1 MTKSTWT
8 PLESRKWNAS
18 KIELEFEKLIS
29 DNGFMIVGI
38 KEYKTQTN
46 YHIGKDGI
54 FQEFMI
60 YHTGQVSAKEL
71 FDGFLRFYNIC
82 KQYEELKAEY
92 EQKHNL

>member
-8 PLESRKWNAS
+8 PLENRKWNAS

-29 DNGFMIVGI
+29 DNGFMIV
-38 KEYKTQTN
+38 
-46 YHIGKDGI
+46 GKDGI

-71 FDGFLRFYNIC
+71 FDGFLRFYNIR

-92 EQKHNL
+92 EQEHNL

>member
-1 MTKSTWT
+1 MADTWK
-8 PLESRKWNAS
+8 PLNKRKWDAS
-18 KIELEFEKLIS
+18 KIELEFEKLVS

-60 YHTGQVSAKEL
+60 YHTGQVSAKDL
-71 FDGFLRFYNIC
+71 FDGFLRFYDIR
-82 KQYEELKAEY
+82 KQYEELKRQY
-92 EQKHNL
+92 EQENNL